1 MLKPDFE
8 SYAQCYSQLLSEYQ
22 SLETQVPLAANDVV
36 KYGGNEFRRLMGLA
50 VAAGHYSDEWT
61 QTADQFLDKLRDS
74 MAEGQTLWPAEF
86 YDALM
91 GLEDDMHQI
100 HPAWALAQVPPS
112 PVTQP
117 DTLADQ
123 LAQGATLCELF

>member
-8 SYAQCYSQLLSEYQ
+8 SYAQRYSQLLSEYQ
-22 SLETQVPLAANDVV
+22 SLETQAPLTANDAV
-36 KYGGNEFRRLMGLA
+36 KYGGNEFRHLMRLA
-50 VAAGHYSDEWT
+50 VEAGRYSNEWIE
-61 QTADQFLDKLRDS
+61 TADRLLETLRDS
-74 MAEGQTLWPAEF
+74 MAEGQSLWPAEL
-86 YDALM
+86 YDGLM

-100 HPAWALAQVPPS
+100 HPAWALAQAPPS
-112 PVTQP
+112 TVTHP